1 MFPVLF
7 QKFLVEQYERGIA
20 SDILPKSA
28 KCIINCTEV
37 CLLKIERG
45 YIDFSAVLPTFIL
58 NLFA

>member
-7 QKFLVEQYERGIA
+7 KKVLFEQYQRGIA
-20 SDILPKSA
+20 SDILP

-58 NLFA
+58 DIFA

>member
-7 QKFLVEQYERGIA
+7 KKVLFEQYERGIA
-20 SDILPKSA
+20 SDILP

-45 YIDFSAVLPTFIL
+45 YIDF
-58 NLFA
+58 